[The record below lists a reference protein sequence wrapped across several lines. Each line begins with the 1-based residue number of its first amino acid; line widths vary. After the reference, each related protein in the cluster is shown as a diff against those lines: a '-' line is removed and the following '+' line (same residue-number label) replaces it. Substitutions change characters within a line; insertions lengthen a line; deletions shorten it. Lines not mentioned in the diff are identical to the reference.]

1 MATALNVF
9 KTVTATITTTNS
21 TVYTAPSGYTGIILM
36 AQITNITGSS
46 ASVTMTYFDGAST
59 ETELLKNFGIPGNDS
74 VSGLTGKLVLQT
86 GSSLKTV
93 ASANSTFKIVLSIV
107 ESADE

>member
-1 MATALNVF
+1 MPIALNVF

-21 TVYTAPSGYTGIILM
+21 TVYTAPASYTGIILM
-36 AQITNITGSS
+36 AQITNITGTT
-46 ASVTMTYFDGAST
+46 ASVTMTHFDGTT
-59 ETELLKNFGIPGNDS
+59 ETELLKNFAVPGNDS
-74 VSGLTGKLVLQT
+74 VAGLTGKLVLQT
-86 GSSLKTV
+86 GSSIKLI